1 MMGRLRESRWV
12 YVLLSIFL
20 AIVFWMYVRLL
31 VDPQESTSIRN
42 VRVELL
48 GENVL
53 TNQGLTV
60 AGLSSETVTLRV
72 EAPSS
77 VLNNLLQYRENIY
90 VTLDVSRCAEGEN
103 SLSYKPVW
111 PTNFNVSE
119 VTLRGQE
126 PANITVTVEKLYTR
140 SFDVEFELNGK
151 VAQGYQ
157 MGTPAIEPASVVV
170 SGPAEQVN
178 QVDRVVAILNQEELS
193 ERFAGDLPLTALDSL
208 GNPITD
214 LEISLS
220 AESAYVVVP
229 VVVVREV
236 PLEVEIVPGGG
247 ATEENAKVEI
257 DPETITI
264 SGSEADVQDITKIT
278 LRRIDLATVVG
289 TNTFQIPIS
298 LDPSLENVSGETTAT
313 VTVTVEGLDTA
324 LFDVDNITLS
334 SAPDGYT
341 AVAVTQV
348 KTVTVRGK
356 AEDLAQVDAS
366 QIRIVADLSD
376 VTAEGQFTVPA
387 RVYLDASSSVGVIG
401 EYTIVVRVS
410 R

>member
-31 VDPQESTSIRN
+31 VDPQESTSIHN

-257 DPETITI
+257 DPLTITI